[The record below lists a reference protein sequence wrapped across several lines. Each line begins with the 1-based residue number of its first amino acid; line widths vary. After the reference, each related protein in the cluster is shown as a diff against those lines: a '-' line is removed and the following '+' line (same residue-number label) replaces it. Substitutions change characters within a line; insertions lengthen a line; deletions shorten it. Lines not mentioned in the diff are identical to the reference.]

1 MDFRKISIAFI
12 FIFGAIGIFFILSSF
27 KKTPPK
33 TPPPVIKRY
42 VKVEKIKYG
51 NIHSRVTG
59 SGRLSSKQTVDVITE
74 VQGKILSGDVP
85 LKKAQSF
92 KKGALL
98 FRLYDKEA
106 QLALLAR
113 KSRFLNSIANLLPD
127 FKVDFPQSYPTWTS
141 FLSTIVIEHPLP
153 ALPAIT
159 SAKEK
164 IFLAGRNILSDY
176 YSLKSEELRLK
187 KYAVHAPFTGSYTD
201 VLLQV
206 GAAAN
211 KGSRVG
217 KIIRTDKLEL
227 EVPIEVQNAAWIKF
241 NDPVQVLTE
250 DGSNE
255 WSGRVVRKSDF
266 VDQRTQSISVFVG
279 LEPTGDNPL
288 FSGLYLKAV
297 FSGIMVENAMEIPRN
312 AVFNSNEV
320 FLVQEKRLIKK
331 AIKIHKLDEKSLI
344 FSGLNKGE
352 DIVVEPLVNAVENM
366 SVEPFTGEKPVEKPG
381 KVDDR
386 QNDTTAGN

>member
-1 MDFRKISIAFI
+1 DFRKISIAFI

-33 TPPPVIKRY
+33 TPSAVIKRY

-74 VQGKILSGDVP
+74 VQGKILPGDVP

-98 FRLYDKEA
+98 FRLYDTEA

-127 FKVDFPQSYPTWTS
+127 FKVDFPKSYPTWTN
-141 FLSTIVIEHPLP
+141 FLSSIVIENPLP
-153 ALPAIT
+153 PLPAIT
-159 SAKEK
+159 SPKEK

-176 YSLKSEELRLK
+176 YSLKSEELRMK

-227 EVPIEVQNAAWIKF
+227 EVPIETKNAAWIKF

-255 WSGRVVRKSDF
+255 WSGRVVRKSNF

-297 FSGIMVENAMEIPRN
+297 FSGIVVENAMEIPRN

-320 FLVQEKRLIKK
+320 FLVQEKRLVKK
-331 AIKIHKLDEKSLI
+331 VIKIHKLDEKSLI
-344 FSGLNKGE
+344 FSGLNKG
-352 DIVVEPLVNAVENM
+352 
-366 SVEPFTGEKPVEKPG
+366 
-381 KVDDR
+381 
-386 QNDTTAGN
+386 